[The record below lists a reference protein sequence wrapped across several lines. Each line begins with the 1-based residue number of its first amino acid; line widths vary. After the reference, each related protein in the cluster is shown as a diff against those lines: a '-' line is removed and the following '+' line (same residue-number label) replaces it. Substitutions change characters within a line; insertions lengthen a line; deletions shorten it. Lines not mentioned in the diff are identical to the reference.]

1 MDIEVIQHHRNKA
14 ETIINSTLRA
24 NGVQPTASLIEDF
37 LSYYDYNGLA
47 ATITNIY
54 HYSKTVLHSRREEP
68 YFQLQLVSHC

>member
-14 ETIINSTLRA
+14 ETIIASTLRA

-37 LSYYDYNGLA
+37 LSYYDYNGLS

-68 YFQLQLVSHC
+68 YFQLQLVSHR

>member
-14 ETIINSTLRA
+14 ETIIGSTLRA

-37 LSYYDYNGLA
+37 LSYYDYNGLS

-68 YFQLQLVSHC
+68 YFQLQLVSHS